1 MSLDSGSWI
10 HYLSIARP
18 DHWVKHVFILPGIV
32 LALALAPT
40 LTTGEILLNC
50 ALGFAAACLIAS
62 ANYVINEWL
71 DAEDDRNHP
80 EKSARPSAAGLVQ
93 ARFVYVEYILLLL
106 VGLAI
111 AFSVNFVF
119 AVVAMAFAVSGV
131 TYNVPPFRTKDRV
144 YLDVISEAVN
154 NPLRLVMGWAM
165 VSSSTVPPLSL
176 VIAYWAGGAFLMA
189 AKRLSEFR
197 FIVQERGAEAPGLY
211 RRSFN
216 FYSVESLT
224 ISCFTYALASAFGLA
239 VFLIKYRAEFI
250 FVFPVIIVL
259 FAYYLHLGFQPASVA
274 QKPEHLHRDWR
285 LMAIV
290 GVLVVSAIACTFI
303 DIPLIE
309 SVIQSRF
316 VTLKLE

>member
-1 MSLDSGSWI
+1 MSRVNGTWV

-32 LALALAPT
+32 LAFALAPT
-40 LTTGEILLNC
+40 LAIGEIFLNC

-80 EKSARPSAAGLVQ
+80 EKLTRPSAAGLVQ
-93 ARFVYVEYILLLL
+93 ARYVYIEYVLLL
-106 VGLAI
+106 VVGMALALK
-111 AFSVNFVF
+111 VNFVF
-119 AVVAMAFAVSGV
+119 AVVAVAFVVSGV
-131 TYNVPPFRTKDRV
+131 TYNVQPFRTKDRV
-144 YLDVISEAVN
+144 YLDVISEAIN
-154 NPLRLVMGWAM
+154 NPIRLVMGWTM
-165 VSSSTVPPLSL
+165 VSSNTVPPLGL
-176 VIAYWAGGAFLMA
+176 IIAYWAGGAFLMA

-197 FIVQERGAEAPGLY
+197 FIIQERGEEAPGLY
-211 RRSFN
+211 RRSFK

-224 ISCFTYALASAFGLA
+224 ISCFSYALASAFGIA

-259 FAYYLHLGFQPASVA
+259 FGYYLHLGFQPASVA

-290 GVLVVSAIACTFI
+290 GVLVATATACTFI
-303 DIPLIE
+303 DLPLIE
-309 SVIQSRF
+309 RVIQSRF
-316 VTLKLE
+316 VTLQFK

>member
-1 MSLDSGSWI
+1 MSRDSGSWI

-32 LALALAPT
+32 LALALAPK
-40 LTTGEILLNC
+40 LSTGEILLNC

-80 EKSARPSAAGLVQ
+80 EKLARPSAAGLVL
-93 ARFVYVEYILLLL
+93 ARYVYIEYVLLL
-106 VGLAI
+106 VVGMALA
-111 AFSVNFVF
+111 SQVNLVF
-119 AVVAMAFAVSGV
+119 TVVAAAFAVSGV
-131 TYNVPPFRTKDRV
+131 TYNVRPFRTKDRV

-154 NPLRLVMGWAM
+154 NPIRLIMGWAM
-165 VSSSTVPPLSL
+165 VSSNTVPPLSL
-176 VIAYWAGGAFLMA
+176 LIAYWAGGAFLMA

-197 FIVQERGAEAPGLY
+197 FIVQERGVGAPGLY

-224 ISCFTYALASAFGLA
+224 ISCFSYALASAFGIA
-239 VFLIKYRAEFI
+239 VFLIKYRVEFI
-250 FVFPVIIVL
+250 FIFPVIILL
-259 FAYYLHLGFQPASVA
+259 FGYYLHLGFQPASVA

-290 GVLVVSAIACTFI
+290 GVLVATATACTFI
-303 DIPLIE
+303 DLPFVE
-309 SVIQSRF
+309 RVIQSRF
-316 VTLKLE
+316 MMLQFE

>member
-1 MSLDSGSWI
+1 MLLVKGAWI

-40 LTTGEILLNC
+40 LETGKIFLNC

-80 EKSARPSAAGLVQ
+80 EKLSRPSAAGLVQ
-93 ARFVYVEYILLLL
+93 ARYVYAEYVLLLAA
-106 VGLAI
+106 GMALALTI
-111 AFSVNFVF
+111 NSVF
-119 AVVAMAFAVSGV
+119 AVISAAFAVSGV
-131 TYNVPPFRTKDRV
+131 TYNVRPFRTKDRV
-144 YLDVISEAVN
+144 FLDVISEAVN
-154 NPLRLVMGWAM
+154 NPIRLVMGWAM
-165 VSSSTVPPLSL
+165 VSSNTVPPLSL
-176 VIAYWAGGAFLMA
+176 IIAYWAGGAFLMA

-197 FIVQERGAEAPGLY
+197 FIVQERGVEAPGLY

-216 FYSVESLT
+216 YYSVESLT
-224 ISCFTYALASAFGLA
+224 ISCFSYALASAFGIA

-250 FVFPVIIVL
+250 FIFPVIIVL
-259 FAYYLHLGFQPASVA
+259 FGYYLHLGFQPASVA

-285 LMAIV
+285 LMALV
-290 GVLVVSAIACTFI
+290 GVLVAVATACTFV
-303 DIPLIE
+303 DFPLVE
-309 SVIQSRF
+309 RVIQSRF
-316 VTLKLE
+316 VTLQFE